1 MHVCTLSA
9 ADMALS
15 QEEASRTKTKVE
27 NNALLTGWKII
38 LGLVEVKDALKNAG
52 HDDDDTSVAAFLNK
66 VNLPELSAKGIAQ
79 RMHLGQ
85 R

>member
-15 QEEASRTKTKVE
+15 QEGASRTKTKAE
-27 NNALLTGWKII
+27 NSALLTGWKII

-52 HDDDDTSVAAFLNK
+52 HDNDDKPVAAFLRK
-66 VNLPELSAKGIAQ
+66 VNLPELSVKGITL